1 MGDIFSSQ
9 AMMDSMDS
17 ELDFVLLMVDK
28 ALERTSLSLH
38 TRQALTKE
46 LKKVVVPS
54 CALRNLL

>member
-28 ALERTSLSLH
+28 ALERTSLSLQ

-54 CALRNLL
+54 SALRNLL

>member
-1 MGDIFSSQ
+1 
-9 AMMDSMDS
+9 MMDSMDS

-28 ALERTSLSLH
+28 ALERTSLSLQ

-54 CALRNLL
+54 SALRNLL

>member
-1 MGDIFSSQ
+1 VGDIFSSQ

-28 ALERTSLSLH
+28 ALERTSLSLQ

-54 CALRNLL
+54 SALRNLL

>member
-1 MGDIFSSQ
+1 
-9 AMMDSMDS
+9 MMDSMDS

-54 CALRNLL
+54 SALRNLL

>member
-1 MGDIFSSQ
+1 VGDIFSSQ